1 MEVHHKHHVPKN
13 WKEYITEFIMLFA
26 AVSIGFLAENIREH
40 QVEQNRAAE
49 FIDMFKTEIGKNEHL
64 IDSVIKQDMPLLNYY
79 DSLMYALR
87 DKKNKIALYDI
98 SKNLSLWIYRF
109 ANDKRIFDQMKNS
122 GSLRY
127 IKNTELI
134 DQITEYEMEAD
145 VAEFRSFTQEQD
157 QWLNYWDKLKN
168 HFPADFFISSNP
180 PVYAK
185 LFSIGDVG
193 KVLQKKHQKEM
204 EDGLKDK
211 YISDEAR
218 EIFASELFQRTTFMR
233 ISIANLT
240 RVKNKG
246 NELIE
251 ALNHYQN

>member
-13 WKEYITEFIMLFA
+13 WKEYITEFFMLFA

-40 QVEQNRAAE
+40 QIEQNRATE
-49 FIDMFKTEIGKNEHL
+49 FIDMFKIEIGKNEHL

-127 IKNTELI
+127 IKNTALI

-157 QWLNYWDKLKN
+157 QWLNYWDKLKYRL
-168 HFPADFFISSNP
+168 PADFFISSNP
-180 PVYAK
+180 KVYEK

-193 KVLQKKHQKEM
+193 KVLQKKYQQEM
-204 EDGLKDK
+204 EEGLKRK
-211 YISDEAR
+211 YISDETR

-251 ALNHYQN
+251 ALNHYQH

>member
-1 MEVHHKHHVPKN
+1 MHLCGCLHQQTLIITVPV
-13 WKEYITEFIMLFA
+13 FQLFKCIHLPECDGSSVNPVA
-26 AVSIGFLAENIREH
+26 AFVPSGLVGILTAVSVFCAGPDSIIPAENVRIP
-40 QVEQNRAAE
+40 
-49 FIDMFKTEIGKNEHL
+49 F
-64 IDSVIKQDMPLLNYY
+64 SVH
-79 DSLMYALR
+79 
-87 DKKNKIALYDI
+87 
-98 SKNLSLWIYRF
+98 
-109 ANDKRIFDQMKNS
+109 
-122 GSLRY
+122 
-127 IKNTELI
+127 
-134 DQITEYEMEAD
+134 
-145 VAEFRSFTQEQD
+145 
-157 QWLNYWDKLKN
+157 KN

-193 KVLQKKHQKEM
+193 KVLRKKHQKEM

-251 ALNHYQN
+251 ALNHYQH